1 MNSENKNSKFKRPK
15 HEKDDGHAHIKF
27 GQDPKPNLQ
36 KYGYCVVEN
45 VLTPMEC
52 DERIDDMW
60 TWLEGLGTGIKRS
73 DKTTWS
79 NNYWPIGTLHQGML
93 QHSLGQEEFMW
104 KTRENLCI
112 RYVFYQIYNTFKLL
126 TSFDAATICR
136 PPESG
141 YVQAP
146 NNSWLHTDQKIINC
160 KLEKVYTSDYYSIQ
174 GIVNL
179 EDSGDEDGGFF
190 VGEKS
195 HLLHTKMFENNKE
208 NPKDNW
214 YLINK
219 DDLSFLQKEG
229 TKFTKVNASKG
240 ALILFDSRCIH
251 SGFPNQKGREVE
263 KFRYVIY
270 VSMTPAKRATKK
282 DIDKKIKAV
291 KEGKMTSHWSS
302 CNVKIF
308 GLPRTYGK
316 PEPAY
321 FRRKENIPDWQTWSN
336 DRKQLSGL
344 LTY

>member
-1 MNSENKNSKFKRPK
+1 MNTEYINSKFDRPT
-15 HEKDDGHAHIKF
+15 HDKDNEHAHIKF

-52 DERIDDMW
+52 DERIDDIW
-60 TWLEGLGTGIKRS
+60 KWLEGLGTGIKRN

-79 NNYWPIGTLHQGML
+79 NEHWPQTLHQGMI
-93 QHSLGQEEFMW
+93 QYCLGQEEFMW
-104 KTRENLCI
+104 KTRENLCV

-126 TSFDAATICR
+126 TSFDATTICR
-136 PPESG
+136 PPETKF
-141 YVQAP
+141 VQAP
-146 NNSWLHTDQKIINC
+146 TSSWLHTDQNIINC
-160 KLEKVYTSDYYSIQ
+160 DLDEVYTSDYYSIQ

-179 EDSGDEDGGFF
+179 EDSNDEDGGLF
-190 VGEKS
+190 VGEGS
-195 HLLHTKMFENNKE
+195 HLLHSKIFENNNKKP
-208 NPKDNW
+208 NDNW
-214 YLINK
+214 YLITK
-219 DDLSFLQKEG
+219 DDLDFLQNKG

-240 ALILFDSRCIH
+240 AMILFDSRCIH
-251 SGFPNQKGREVE
+251 SGYPNQKGRKEA

-282 DIDKKIKAV
+282 DIDKKIKAI
-291 KEGKMTSHWSS
+291 KEGKMTTHWSS

-308 GLPRTYGK
+308 PLPRTYGK
-316 PEPAY
+316 DVPAY
-321 FRRKENIPDWQTWSN
+321 FKRKENIPDWSNWSV